1 MNIKL
6 SALISVIVLALLII
20 ASAVAYNMLA
30 KDVPPG
36 SGLVTAGGGAEQKQ
50 TEAPAAASER
60 TQAEQTAT
68 EQSQS
73 EPKTSALSQPESKTS
88 ALSQPEPK
96 TSALS
101 QSESAATEQTEAE
114 TSASE
119 PSQPE
124 PAKPAAPGESSEPA
138 ESDGG
143 DRIKAPDFAMTDWD
157 GENVKLSDIVADGKP
172 IVLNFWASWCPPC
185 KNEMPEFNDVFIEY
199 GDRVNF
205 IMLDL
210 VDGEQETIK
219 KGKSF
224 IEGQGY
230 VFPVYFDDLREGAY
244 AYGVRAIPSTL
255 FIDNEGY
262 IVTGYQGMI
271 NKATLLK
278 GIELITPAE

>member
-1 MNIKL
+1 MNNKI

-68 EQSQS
+68 EQSQPES
-73 EPKTSALSQPESKTS
+73 ETSALSQPESKTS
-88 ALSQPEPK
+88 AYSQP
-96 TSALS
+96 
-101 QSESAATEQTEAE
+101 ESAATEQTEAE